1 MKLTEKIAYM
11 KGLLDGMELDG
22 STKEGKAI
30 LQMAEVMEEMGV
42 YIDDLQS
49 QVDELTELCDL
60 LDHDLGDVESDL
72 YCDDDDEREF
82 SDDDD
87 EEDDDEDFEIGQV
100 LPADYDDYAYED
112 DDEEEFDEVQ
122 YVVNCPSCD
131 ETVSLSERQLEE
143 GSMVCPHCGELLE
156 FNYDNI
162 ETEFSA
168 EADEDA
174 DDAETEDSGDAE

>member
-60 LDHDLGDVESDL
+60 LDKDLGEVETDL
-72 YCDDDDEREF
+72 YCDDDEMMTMRTMISASEKF
-82 SDDDD
+82 SRL
-87 EEDDDEDFEIGQV
+87 IMMI
-100 LPADYDDYAYED
+100 LIMRTAMIMITR
-112 DDEEEFDEVQ
+112 
-122 YVVNCPSCD
+122 STSS
-131 ETVSLSERQLEE
+131 TVRAA
-143 GSMVCPHCGELLE
+143 MKP
-156 FNYDNI
+156 
-162 ETEFSA
+162 
-168 EADEDA
+168 
-174 DDAETEDSGDAE
+174 